1 MKRDMD
7 LVRNILIRAELS
19 DGPLGLDDFMP
30 AARVAVPDKEPEA
43 LASMVWYHLGLL
55 DAQDMIDC
63 RLLQSDDGSI
73 RRADVYGLTWDG
85 QDFLDALRDD
95 SVWEKTKRAVRES
108 VGSTTFE
115 VVKRAAVDVATR
127 MALGAV
133 AGMF

>member
-7 LVRNILIRAELS
+7 LARKILQAVES
-19 DGPLGLDDFMP
+19 AGDAVHLDDLEKMNGISNYTD
-30 AARVAVPDKEPEA
+30 RE
-43 LASMVWYHLGLL
+43 VWYHVQLL
-55 DAQDMIDC
+55 DYAGYLDC
-63 RLLQSDDGSI
+63 LMTQSDDGRL
-73 RRADVYGLTWDG
+73 RRGIVYGLTWDG

-115 VVKRAAVDVATR
+115 VVKCVAVEASKR
-127 MALGAV
+127 MALGAL

>member
-55 DAQDMIDC
+55 DAKGMIDC
-63 RLLQSDDGSI
+63 HLMESDDGAI
-73 RRADVYGLTWDG
+73 RRAVVYGLTWDG

-115 VVKRAAVDVATR
+115 VVKCVAVEASKR
-127 MALGAV
+127 MALGAL

>member
-7 LVRNILIRAELS
+7 LVRKFLIVVEDA
-19 DGPLGLDDFMP
+19 
-30 AARVAVPDKEPEA
+30 KEPLRFGDFRDSPGAKGFSEDEI
-43 LASMVWYHLGLL
+43 LYHLRLMQAHGLL
-55 DAQDMIDC
+55 DAVIEE
-63 RLLQSDDGSI
+63 SDDGMCV
-73 RRADVYGLTWDG
+73 ACLVYGLTWDG

-115 VVKRAAVDVATR
+115 VVKCVAVEASKR
-127 MALGAV
+127 MALGAL

>member
-1 MKRDMD
+1 MD
-7 LVRNILIRAELS
+7 LVRNILVRAELS
-19 DGPLGLDDFMP
+19 DEPLGLDDFMP
-30 AARVAVPDKEPEA
+30 AARVAVPDKGAEA
-43 LASMVWYHLGLL
+43 LESMVWYHLGLL
-55 DAQDMIDC
+55 DAKGMIDC

-108 VGSTTFE
+108 VGSTTFD
-115 VVKRAAVDVATR
+115 VVKCVAVEASKR
-127 MALGAV
+127 MALGAL